1 MDFIGA
7 LLKAGLILLVMKIVA
22 FGTRIVIYVSVLN
35 LVIGMVIK
43 ITGNV
48 SDGKDME
55 MLLFGILL

>member
-1 MDFIGA
+1 
-7 LLKAGLILLVMKIVA
+7 MKIVA

-48 SDGKDME
+48 SDGNDME